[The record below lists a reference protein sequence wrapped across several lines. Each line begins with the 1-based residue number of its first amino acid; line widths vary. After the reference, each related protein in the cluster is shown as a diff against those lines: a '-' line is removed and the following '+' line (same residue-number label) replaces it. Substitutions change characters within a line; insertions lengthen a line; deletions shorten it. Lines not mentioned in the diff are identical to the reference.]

1 MGCTGKA
8 QKRMRKIQ
16 TNSENR
22 HNQNQNDFISRLP
35 EDILL
40 IILNKLPMEDAVAT
54 SLLSSK
60 WRDLWKLTSNEKRNP
75 SVNHFVR
82 SHHGKEI
89 KCFSV
94 SLRCKKSM
102 VPDVQSWI
110 TYAAKKNVEELCI
123 NLNDREDNRKNRTY
137 HLQHLCFPACF
148 LWLDM
153 DYFPHCESLKEL
165 HLEKLVLPNDE
176 INGIT
181 EKSPALQLLCLI
193 NCNLS
198 ENLHHIFINAP
209 KITRIEFLSSM
220 PKRKYHIVNMGVGI
234 EARFNLNRMFRERG
248 EAKATCNGVLVCR
261 YQQNL
266 LGLLKTF
273 QTAKVLEVCSW
284 CIQVC
289 ISPLDFQFFP
299 HKLNLV
305 NMLQRIALL
314 LRACRKLENLV
325 IVMND
330 EAEELQFNDAF
341 QRIYAFKQE
350 FYWKNQGASST
361 VCLQQ
366 LAVVEFRISHGDKF
380 FRVTDNDIRDLETW
394 KNNSIEKQFFPED
407 TIQGYSAGAEL
418 LSLLAF
424 IAFDSD
430 GAHIDETCV

>member
-60 WRDLWKLTSNEKRNP
+60 WRDLWKLTSNVDFNYRWVQVRRKEIHP

-137 HLQHLCFPACF
+137 HLQHLCFPACVLSFSSLVKLILKF

-181 EKSPALQLLCLI
+181 EKSPALQFLCLI
-193 NCNLS
+193 NSNLS
-198 ENLHHIFINAP
+198 ENLHVNISPNSNLRKLIIEDEFVEYNRMQHIFINAP

-289 ISPLDFQFFP
+289 ISPLDFQFS
-299 HKLNLV
+299 L
-305 NMLQRIALL
+305 
-314 LRACRKLENLV
+314 
-325 IVMND
+325 
-330 EAEELQFNDAF
+330 
-341 QRIYAFKQE
+341 
-350 FYWKNQGASST
+350 T
-361 VCLQQ
+361 
-366 LAVVEFRISHGDKF
+366 
-380 FRVTDNDIRDLETW
+380 
-394 KNNSIEKQFFPED
+394 NSIW
-407 TIQGYSAGAEL
+407 
-418 LSLLAF
+418 
-424 IAFDSD
+424 
-430 GAHIDETCV
+430 

>member
-1 MGCTGKA
+1 
-8 QKRMRKIQ
+8 
-16 TNSENR
+16 
-22 HNQNQNDFISRLP
+22 
-35 EDILL
+35 
-40 IILNKLPMEDAVAT
+40 MEDAVAT

-60 WRDLWKLTSNEKRNP
+60 WRDLWRLTSNEDFNYRWVQVRRKEIHP
-75 SVNHFVR
+75 SVNHFVC

-94 SLRCKKSM
+94 SLRCKKSIL
-102 VPDVQSWI
+102 PDVQSWI

-137 HLQHLCFPACF
+137 HLHHLSFPACVLSF
-148 LWLDM
+148 S
-153 DYFPHCESLKEL
+153 SLV
-165 HLEKLVLPNDE
+165 KLANPQVSMAGYGLLPSL

-181 EKSPALQLLCLI
+181 EKSPAVQLLCLI
-193 NCNLS
+193 NCNLT
-198 ENLHHIFINAP
+198 ENLHVNISSNSNLRKLIIEDEFVEYSRMQHIFIYAP

-248 EAKATCNGVLVCR
+248 AAKATCNGVLVRR
-261 YQQNL
+261 YQQKL

-284 CIQVC
+284 CIQVLS
-289 ISPLDFQFFP
+289 ILKVRQLEILLFEAT
-299 HKLNLV
+299 HLVLNTGL
-305 NMLQRIALL
+305 NGWELPGIALL

-366 LAVVEFRISHGDKF
+366 LAVVEFRISHGDEF
-380 FRVTDNDIRDLETW
+380 FRVTDN
-394 KNNSIEKQFFPED
+394 
-407 TIQGYSAGAEL
+407 
-418 LSLLAF
+418 
-424 IAFDSD
+424 
-430 GAHIDETCV
+430 

>member
-60 WRDLWKLTSNEKRNP
+60 WRDLWKLTSNVDFNYRWVQVRRKEIHP

-137 HLQHLCFPACF
+137 HLQHLCFPACDLSFSSLVKLILKF

-181 EKSPALQLLCLI
+181 EKSPALQFLCLI
-193 NCNLS
+193 NSNLS
-198 ENLHHIFINAP
+198 ENLHVNISPNSNLRKLIIEDEFVEYNRMQHIFINAP

-273 QTAKVLEVCSW
+273 QTAKVLSILKVRQQEILLFEATHLV
-284 CIQVC
+284 
-289 ISPLDFQFFP
+289 
-299 HKLNLV
+299 LNTGL
-305 NMLQRIALL
+305 NGWELPGIALL

-366 LAVVEFRISHGDKF
+366 LAVVEFRIPHGVKF
-380 FRVTDNDIRDLETW
+380 FRVTDNDI
-394 KNNSIEKQFFPED
+394 
-407 TIQGYSAGAEL
+407 
-418 LSLLAF
+418 
-424 IAFDSD
+424 
-430 GAHIDETCV
+430 